1 MKVRNTKSPWAG
13 FTLIE
18 LIAVI
23 VILGILAGVAVPRF
37 LNLREKADQ
46 AAVDSVAGS
55 LASAFAMNYAACAV
69 GRTSCVD
76 VENCSDGALFI
87 GSMPEGYTIDPAS
100 LGADF
105 GDPDECTVWAPDKS
119 HSADFTGVRAFDQ
132 SPE

>member
-1 MKVRNTKSPWAG
+1 MKVRNTKSPRAG
-13 FTLIE
+13 FTFIE

-23 VILGILAGVAVPRF
+23 VILGILAGVAIPRF

-76 VENCSDGALFI
+76 VENCSDGALLI
-87 GSMPEGYTIDPAS
+87 GSMPEGYTITSAS
-100 LGADF
+100 LGTDF
-105 GDPDECTVWAPDKS
+105 GNSEECTVSGPES

-132 SPE
+132 SP